1 MARDGESAMSDRRT
15 VLRTAWK
22 AAAPLGLAA
31 AACGPLESA
40 RTLLRPDDRERITAL
55 ADASLA
61 PAAPALKADFE
72 KANPHVLLSVSLLS
86 SGEIMKSVL
95 RGKRF
100 DAVLLAGDT
109 FAVPLVEAGHIQIG
123 SMRPIASNW
132 LVIATA
138 GDSPLEL
145 HTARDLLRDDVRR
158 VGIADWEQ
166 SSLGAYS
173 RQALE
178 SLELWEALASKRS
191 KSKDERELRE
201 RLIDGKVD
209 AAFLYS
215 SSGSEPVDS
224 SSETEDGSGGAEDD
238 SGSAEDGSG
247 EAESSIRIQ
256 APVPEQAHRPIIYYA
271 GTARVTRYP
280 VTLSQFSKYLISQWG
295 QRHFEAAG
303 YRMLTLR

>member
-1 MARDGESAMSDRRT
+1 MSDRRT

-31 AACGPLESA
+31 AACGPLEGA

-61 PAAPALKADFE
+61 PATPALKADFE

-86 SGEIMKSVL
+86 SGAIMKSVL

-224 SSETEDGSGGAEDD
+224 SGEAEDGSGGAEDD
-238 SGSAEDGSG
+238 SG

-303 YRMLTLR
+303 YRMLNLR